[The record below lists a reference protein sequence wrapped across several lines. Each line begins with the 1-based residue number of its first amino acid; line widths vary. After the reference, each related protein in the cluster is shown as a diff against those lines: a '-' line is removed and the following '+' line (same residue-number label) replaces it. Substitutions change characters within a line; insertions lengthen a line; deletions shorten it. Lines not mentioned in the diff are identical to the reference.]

1 VLFLWLH
8 DWIPLGRLNDVTA
21 VSSQDTSLHLVVGNS
36 HPKCAVHHRVGELC
50 GTWQWT
56 GPMAMGR
63 GKDLRLDE
71 SVPATAGALRKAG
84 GHSRG
89 ILVPGVCS
97 DLLALPRVD

>member
-1 VLFLWLH
+1 MSQLAFPSSPHVEILLIVLQLFQVLFLWLH

-21 VSSQDTSLHLVVGNS
+21 VSSQDTS
-36 HPKCAVHHRVGELC
+36 
-50 GTWQWT
+50 
-56 GPMAMGR
+56 
-63 GKDLRLDE
+63 

-97 DLLALPRVD
+97 DLLALPASRLSSGLKIPLPAMH